1 MRRALIFGGQGQDGA
16 IITNYLI
23 KKKYKVTS
31 TSRNKK
37 KKIINL
43 SKNLIYKKCDISES
57 KKVFKII
64 KNFKPDEIYNF
75 AAISDIGYAKYRP
88 IETAKI
94 NILGTLNA
102 LTLSKKYNVKK
113 FIQASTIYATS
124 EEGGFYAR
132 SKKAAE
138 DYIEEFKNI
147 YGLNYTI
154 LRFGSL
160 YGERSNNNNGVRN
173 IIDKAIKKKELIYRG
188 KKNAAR
194 RYIHVEDA
202 AKACVIIMN
211 KKYNNKYITITG
223 NKLIRINKIFNI
235 LSDYFTISKKKM
247 KYLNEKYTGH
257 YHTRPTRFK
266 QRIGQN
272 LVIKEQKDFTENL
285 LKLADEIE
293 GLN

>member
-1 MRRALIFGGQGQDGA
+1 MQIAVIGGSGFLGSHLSDALSKKGHKVKIFDRKKSKW
-16 IITNYLI
+16 I
-23 KKKYKVTS
+23 KKNQKM
-31 TSRNKK
+31 
-37 KKIINL
+37 IIGNILNL
-43 SKNLIYKKCDISES
+43 SSLT
-57 KKVFKII
+57 KVI
-64 KNFKPDEIYNF
+64 KGSQIVYNF
-75 AAISDIGYAKYRP
+75 AALADIDYAKYRP
-88 IETAKI
+88 IETVKI

-211 KKYNNKYITITG
+211 QKYNNKYITITG
-223 NKLIRINKIFNI
+223 NKLIRINKIFNV
-235 LSDYFTISKKKM
+235 LSDYFIISKKKM